1 MHVLVLVGSL
11 RAGSHNRR
19 LADAAVRHLP
29 SSTTVSVS
37 ETLGGLPFYS
47 EDLDGPDAPE
57 VARRFRDE
65 VEQADAVLVVTPEYN
80 GSLPAVLK
88 NGIDWASRPRGA
100 AALAGKR
107 VAVLAATASPR
118 GAVWVREDAVR
129 VLRIAGADVVED
141 TVGVPGAHELLREER
156 LAHAQ
161 LDAAVA
167 ALVGQLVP
175 SRDTAAA

>member
-11 RAGSHNRR
+11 RTDSHNRS

-29 SSTTVSVS
+29 GHATAHVSTTLAS
-37 ETLGGLPFYS
+37 LPFYS
-47 EDLDGPDAPE
+47 EDLDGPDVPE
-57 VARRFRDE
+57 VVERFRAE
-65 VEQADAVLVVTPEYN
+65 VAGADAVLVVTPEYN
-80 GSLPAVLK
+80 GSLPAVVK

-118 GAVWVREDAVR
+118 GAVWVRDDAVR
-129 VLRIAGADVVED
+129 VLRVAGADVVED
-141 TVGVPGAHELLREER
+141 TVGVPGAHELLREGR
-156 LAHAQ
+156 LVHAQ

-167 ALVGQLVP
+167 ALVAQLATA
-175 SRDTAAA
+175 SGSAAA